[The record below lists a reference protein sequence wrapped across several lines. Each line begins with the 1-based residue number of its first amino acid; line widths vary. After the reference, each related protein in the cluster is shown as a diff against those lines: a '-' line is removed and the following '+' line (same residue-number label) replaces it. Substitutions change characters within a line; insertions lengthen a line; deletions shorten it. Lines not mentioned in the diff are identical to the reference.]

1 MKIKIID
8 LLIKNA
14 RGEEMPET
22 VGFAAKIW
30 IYVPNMQDYFCKD
43 EPTWLF
49 SDWLG
54 EIELTHTFLNREVE
68 IIEEDKQIERFD
80 VSKKRTDFYCTPIEM
95 EIMCKINE
103 VIDAVNNKLKVDD

>member
-68 IIEEDKQIERFD
+68 IIEEDKRIE
-80 VSKKRTDFYCTPIEM
+80 
-95 EIMCKINE
+95 KIDCASHIGIDLSEAVCNKLNE
-103 VIDAVNNKLKVDD
+103 VIDAVNKLMENKK